1 MDTQDNTCSV
11 CHEKISVFAI
21 GLCDHPICFKCSTRM
36 RVLCEQMYC
45 AICRTDLPEVLFV
58 KTQAKFS
65 SIVRRNFIRQ
75 PKYKILFEDENVE
88 KTYRNLQE
96 YKCKV
101 CMDRPSEKTFYALK
115 DHMRKEHTLFCC
127 DLCLKHLKLFSFERK
142 FYNRRDLASHRRTGD
157 EDDRSYKGHPL
168 CHFCDERYMDKDELH
183 RHLRKDHYF
192 CHFCD
197 EQSNEYYNDYAD
209 LKQHFRER
217 HYMCEMDHCI
227 GVQFTNVFRSE
238 IDMKAHIA
246 KEHHQ
251 RLNKAQYKETR
262 TLDVNFQLPP
272 RARGRDRGRGVGNV
286 TSEDYEDTSS
296 RGQGQG
302 RGYRGRGYRGQD
314 SGREREERAQ
324 MERAREASMQESL
337 RATEKEMREVERKR
351 HEAQE
356 IEAAR
361 LEDER
366 LKMELK
372 SIERDFPSLSGNAPV
387 PSIVPANV
395 GKTNKKQS
403 HAKDTKSQPMSN
415 RIKNPGRLNSTEYPS
430 LGGGSSSSSS
440 QKMSHSN
447 SSGRDS
453 PVQNPVQTSVVP
465 SSNIQTVPQSVMDS
479 IKKNDHVVQKR
490 MPMKTSD
497 DFPSLGGGVS
507 RPKNDS
513 NVSLMSLGVWSGKS
527 KKNEIQMDTTTNN
540 KPQQSV
546 PTSLA
551 SVGFSLCDRPFS
563 APISKKSQKLSAK
576 SKTSNS
582 NSQSQNT
589 VKVPPPKTRDKEP
602 PLASADSFEDVSS
615 KKNKKKK
622 KQNDQKEQTLV
633 KPASADSG
641 KDKKS
646 KKSKSSDPVAKMFS
660 EQNDR
665 DSGIESSSGSVD
677 ASTPFKADEYPR
689 CAATKTQMVTAAAV
703 DMVQPASTP
712 SYSSNTGATNGSLEG
727 IAVGLLGGNMAVGA
741 SGTVTNGFNSD
752 QKQPVLDDFPA
763 LNSPSSLAAPPPG
776 FSSAIPPG
784 FGGKMLGAKTSGA
797 KTSGARPPPGFSSQ
811 SSDQSSKK
819 KNAPLAPEVDN
830 FVFSKP
836 KNFSERNKE
845 LVQNVSILLCND
857 HDKFNKFK
865 AYSGSFRQGSMNAAE
880 YYKSCQELLDQE
892 NFDMIIPELIA
903 LLPDISK
910 QQELLSVHREACKSE
925 PRSSVLRI
933 SGKSTKAPWSC
944 SPEFKSCPT
953 CRQVLLQKDFDW
965 HILEHGGPG
974 DFPSLGN
981 RPPHPSFLGQGSYIK
996 AK

>member
-11 CHEKISVFAI
+11 CHEKICVYAI
-21 GLCDHPICFKCSTRM
+21 GLCDHPVCFKCSTRM

-58 KTQAKFS
+58 KKQAKFS
-65 SIVRRNFIRQ
+65 SIVRSKFIRQ
-75 PKYKILFEDENVE
+75 SKYKILFEDENVE
-88 KTYRNLQE
+88 KTYRQLQE
-96 YKCKV
+96 HKCKV
-101 CMDRPSEKTFYALK
+101 CTDRPSEKTFHALK

-142 FYNRRDLASHRRTGD
+142 FYNRRDLATHRRTGD

-197 EQSNEYYNDYAD
+197 EQSNEYYNDYED

-217 HYMCEMDHCI
+217 HYMCEMDHCV

-272 RARGRDRGRGVGNV
+272 RARGRDRGRGSANV
-286 TSEDYEDTSS
+286 TSDDYEDTSS
-296 RGQGQG
+296 RGQG
-302 RGYRGRGYRGQD
+302 RGYRGRGYRGHD
-314 SGREREERAQ
+314 SGRDREERAQ
-324 MERAREASMQESL
+324 IERAREASMQEAL
-337 RATEKEMREVERKR
+337 RATEKEMREVERR
-351 HEAQE
+351 RLEAQE
-356 IEAAR
+356 KEMAKQ
-361 LEDER
+361 EEER

-372 SIERDFPSLSGNAPV
+372 SIERDFPSLSGNGPV

-403 HAKDTKSQPMSN
+403 HPKDSKSQTMSQ
-415 RIKNPGRLNSTEYPS
+415 RIKAPGRLNSTEYPS
-430 LGGGSSSSSS
+430 LGAGSSSSSS

-453 PVQNPVQTSVVP
+453 PVQNPVQSSVVP

-479 IKKNDHVVQKR
+479 IKKSDHIVQKR

-497 DFPSLGGGVS
+497 DFPSLGGGHS
-507 RPKNDS
+507 RPKNES

-527 KKNEIQMDTTTNN
+527 KKNEIQMDTNAN
-540 KPQQSV
+540 SKPQQSV

-551 SVGFSLCDRPFS
+551 SVGFSLCDRPFV
-563 APISKKSQKLSAK
+563 KVQKSNSAK
-576 SKTSNS
+576 SKTGSNS
-582 NSQSQNT
+582 SSQSQST

-602 PLASADSFEDVSS
+602 PLASAGSKEDVSS
-615 KKNKKKK
+615 KKSKKKK
-622 KQNDQKEQTLV
+622 KQNDLKEQTLA

-646 KKSKSSDPVAKMFS
+646 KKSKDSDPVAKMFS

-677 ASTPFKADEYPR
+677 ASAVFKADEYVR
-689 CAATKTQMVTAAAV
+689 GSVRKTEVVTTAAA
-703 DMVQPASTP
+703 DIVQLASTP
-712 SYSSNTGATNGSLEG
+712 SCSSNTGATSGSLEG
-727 IAVGLLGGNMAVGA
+727 IAVGLLGGNMAAGA
-741 SGTVTNGFNSD
+741 SGTVSNGFNTN
-752 QKQPVLDDFPA
+752 QKLPVLDDFPA

-776 FSSAIPPG
+776 FTSAVPPG
-784 FGGKMLGAKTSGA
+784 FGGKTSV
-797 KTSGARPPPGFSSQ
+797 ARPPPGFSSQ
-811 SSDQSSKK
+811 SNDYSSKK
-819 KNAPLAPEVDN
+819 KNAPFSEEAN
-830 FVFSKP
+830 NYVFSKP
-836 KNFSERNKE
+836 QNFSVRNKE
-845 LVQNVSILLCND
+845 LVQNVSNLLCND
-857 HDKFNKFK
+857 QDKFNKFK
-865 AYSGSFRQGSMNAAE
+865 AYSGSFRQGSMTAAE
-880 YYKSCQELLDQE
+880 YYKNCQDLLLQE
-892 NFDMIIPELIA
+892 HFDTIIPELIA
-903 LLPDISK
+903 LLPDINK
-910 QQELLSVHREACKSE
+910 QQELLSVHREASKTT
-925 PRSSVLRI
+925 SSVLKI
-933 SGKSTKAPWSC
+933 TGKSTKAPWS
-944 SPEFKSCPT
+944 STSEFKTCPT
-953 CRQVLLQKDFDW
+953 CRQVLLQKDFDL
-965 HILEHGGPG
+965 HLTEHDAQG
-974 DFPSLGN
+974 DFPSLGGG
-981 RPPHPSFLGQGSYIK
+981 PPHRSFLGQGSYIK